1 MTGSSAAAVTA
12 AALTAAYRDA
22 HHWYT
27 AQAARNPTYT
37 AELANRGLTA
47 SQARA
52 AGIGWAPG
60 DGSALTDHLVRRGH
74 RLATLRDAGLAI
86 RRGPR
91 HHDVFR
97 DRVTF
102 AYRDTG
108 GTVHGFTARTTTDAA
123 AKWINTPSNTV
134 FDKSALLYGEHAIEH
149 HTHTIAIV
157 EGAWDAATVAA
168 ATSGR
173 IVAVTACGTAF
184 TPTHAAVVAAW
195 GLPVI
200 VATDADPAGRA
211 AAVRIHDTLA
221 AAGVTNTGYLEL
233 EDGHDPSS
241 WHAAGHDLTAALA
254 DVTPGSLTRHVID
267 THRQRLDPSNGIPLQ
282 LAELRALAPSLTS
295 LTTAEQAD
303 AITYLTAITELMPLT
318 IHDTLTRHAVVAA
331 VRPEQAGPPTAP
343 RLSSRAEDVAEAI
356 HSTEREG
363 LQVDGDNRADLND
376 AGQTT
381 SDEPVDRG
389 RARYRHTDDPA
400 ISGDAVR
407 RTRSIESPQD
417 DQGGAAWP

>member
-1 MTGSSAAAVTA
+1 MDGSSAAAVTA
-12 AALTAAYRDA
+12 AALTAAVRDA

-37 AELANRGLTA
+37 AELAARGLTA

-52 AGIGWAPG
+52 AGIGWAPS

-74 RLATLRDAGLAI
+74 RLAALRDAGLSV

-97 DRVTF
+97 NRVTF
-102 AYRDTG
+102 AYRDQTG
-108 GTVHGFTARTTTDAA
+108 TITGFTARTAADAA
-123 AKWINTPSNTV
+123 AKWLNTPSNTV
-134 FDKSALLYGEHAIEH
+134 FDKSALLYGGHAIEPG
-149 HTHTIAIV
+149 THTVAIV
-157 EGAWDAATVAA
+157 EGAWDAATVTA

-173 IVAVTACGTAF
+173 IVGVAACGTAF
-184 TPTHAAVVAAW
+184 TPTHAQTVASW

-200 VATDADPAGRA
+200 VATDADPAGRT

-221 AAGVTNTGYLEL
+221 TAGVTNTGYLEL

-241 WHAAGHDLTAALA
+241 WHAADHDLTAALA

-303 AITYLTAITELMPLT
+303 AITYLNAITELMPLT
-318 IHDTLTRHAVVAA
+318 IHDTLTRHTEAQST
-331 VRPEQAGPPTAP
+331 PERAGPPPAP
-343 RLSSRAEDVAEAI
+343 KLSSRAEDDAEV
-356 HSTEREG
+356 EMEG
-363 LQVDGDNRADLND
+363 LDELAATRADLND
-376 AGQTT
+376 DYIAGQITA
-381 SDEPVDRG
+381 DELVDRS

-400 ISGDAVR
+400 ISGDPVR
-407 RTRSIESPQD
+407 RTRSIQSPQD